1 MRQKKRVCSWLLCFA
16 MLLSMSCSFLTVQA
30 ADVIQNPGEAWNT
43 YLGRVYNARKAE
55 FDALRAANA
64 DNQVPAEEVWTA
76 NATEAAT
83 DTDGNGLVE
92 VYRAAQLRWA
102 LLNKRSLEL
111 MNDVDLGGRN
121 GVNWS
126 PVADPGNII
135 IEGNGYTVYNM
146 NAISGGGDVGM
157 IASTPRKWIP
167 EDSDACLRIRNIRF
181 RYCYTQAGNTHAGT
195 VIGWMLSG
203 RMEQVSV
210 EDSVVY
216 GANHVGGIMS
226 GWNSND
232 STFGNYGAY
241 MNQCHVRN
249 VTTYGSSCIGSFV
262 GPVSHAKIT
271 NSYSVDSYDISTVSH
286 SGGFI
291 SCPGNCWVEN
301 CFTNVKLYC
310 NADGGVFSG
319 IGHLA
324 NHFENCFA
332 AGVVEGT
339 SSVGGF
345 FGRDESTADV
355 CINCYSTSM
364 VGMQSTASNM
374 GGFYG
379 STSGTSISNSYCAGE
394 VGTTQTKPG
403 TSGSSTLGGFG
414 GAGGSAAQINNC
426 YYDKQTSGMEEY
438 VIGTQLQTNFN
449 GIDGYLTGQMI
460 GNAMQ
465 DELGAENW
473 VYQEGM
479 YPQLKVFAE
488 PSETFGNETDRAIAK
503 AYSAASVCTALLQ
516 PSNLGKTQEELEAFG
531 NANYDTVRK
540 ITVLFPLTNNEI
552 SGIGSQGMSIRWDV
566 RPGYT
571 CQVPGDMYGNEVIII
586 DPKTYQTTNFTP
598 GVGWVDVSV
607 DTGITNPQNGANV
620 VGQRFMRLVP
630 TTVISMGNAES
641 VSAVRYVDRG
651 DDRQK
656 PQDLWYDHRADVVFA
671 AGEAN
676 QVDTGNIRNSAY
688 PRDDETFGYK
698 VTEDPVTGEK
708 QVEAVGVELP
718 SVASG
723 GVGGKVAVVV
733 FKQNPETG
741 EFEELDVATDK
752 NLQDLLLNRRHV
764 VPEDRGVYRLEY
776 RWYTA
781 GQMNGG
787 YITNSKTLTIRDALK
802 LSYDWNHVDHE
813 DESLIYEDDYP
824 YTIGATVQDAKHE
837 IPEEPSTKGYTFM
850 GWSTDPDADPDKF
863 EPFTDQTQLEDDTV
877 VYAVWKINSYP
888 VSIVKNGRGI
898 TSGTGSY
905 DYGDDAKL
913 TWQPEEGWYINYVMV
928 DGVIRDDLLTENEF
942 TFEAVESEHIV
953 YVEFGQDQNVTQS
966 EYYPVI
972 TKRTGGDATCVV
984 SNSVSAKPGE
994 DATVTWSAGEGYK
1007 VTKVLVDGMLA
1018 ANTKSGSYTFSGIS
1032 RAHEIEVVFE
1042 KDNTGTVHVVDGYST
1057 INTSKVGSGSVTE
1070 SASVENSGS
1079 YTVKWQP
1086 EKDHHVTKIVIDGVE
1101 ITDETV
1107 LKSGEHRF
1115 FPVGEDHTFEVFFE
1129 PDTKDPDQQPDPT
1142 AKTYTIETQIK
1153 GGPGTITPTTTV
1165 EISAS
1170 KPQANEEIEWT
1181 TPDQR
1186 YKVKDV
1192 YVDGVSVKE
1201 STDENAKVVFEEID
1215 SDHTVLVVL
1224 EPNVFEVQTIV
1235 EGQGSITQGAT
1246 LFWGED
1252 YTVNYEAADGWQLE
1266 QVYIDEVAQIEYP
1279 DPEEPDTPN
1288 EENSS
1293 ARNVPQIIGLAFH
1306 LNRLGRGT
1314 AMFAPGD
1321 PADGNQTDPGPVE
1334 FTKIEQNH
1342 KVHVVFSKIDTTG
1355 DDPDAVK
1362 HNVTT
1367 SLSGGIGSVTPGI
1380 VLEDGSSYTV
1390 EWNVADGYEVESVT
1404 VQVNGV
1410 TRDGMVTGNQVVID
1424 DLSDDVEVNVVLRP
1438 ANTVEV
1444 PGVTPPSSDNKP
1456 TYDIRTSIEKG
1467 AGTISSS
1474 MSGVEQGS
1482 DQTIYWTF
1490 GNDSAI
1496 RTIYVDGVVRDD
1508 LLSSGQYTF
1517 QNITEDHVIE
1527 IFIKEDPNG
1536 NGGVVDKESYRVI
1549 TSMNGQGEIS
1559 DSTTVQKGDSATVT
1573 WAPAEGW
1580 QVTKV
1585 IVDGAEKSDL
1595 SQETSLTLNS
1605 IGADHTIEVICEK
1618 IQLPGEDPVDP
1629 AEQFDITTAMQG
1641 EGTIS
1646 SSSTVEKGQN
1656 KTVCWSAKEGN
1667 SVAAVIVDGV
1677 VRGDLLSA
1685 NEITFNQVDSDHTVE
1700 VLFKKGAE
1708 TPDKPGEEPG
1718 SNETRYVQI
1727 KTSSKGQGT
1736 ISSTNTMLAGADY
1749 TVSWKAAEGWKVAG
1763 ILIDGMNVDSL
1774 VGTEQI
1780 IFSKASEDHTV
1791 QVIFVPADGSEPGPA
1806 HTIETDITG
1815 GEGTITGTGEAPE
1828 DGSYTVTWEPKEGYE
1843 VEMVII
1849 DGVERPDLIDA
1860 GSWTF
1865 ESVDGAHSVRVI
1877 MRRVQDKPNEE
1888 PGGGTGVGTGD
1899 ELPVATM
1906 AVFGIT
1912 MLAMTMLVILKKKK
1926 SHSNR

>member
-16 MLLSMSCSFLTVQA
+16 MLLSMIGGCLTVQA

-43 YLGRVYNARKAE
+43 YLNRVYQARKAE

-64 DNQVPAEEVWTA
+64 DNQVPAEEVWTL
-76 NATEAAT
+76 NAVEAAT
-83 DTDGNGLVE
+83 DADGNGLVE
-92 VYRAAQLRWA
+92 VYKASQLRWA
-102 LLNKRSLEL
+102 LVNRKSLEL

-126 PVADPGNII
+126 PVADPGNIV
-135 IEGNGYTVYNM
+135 IEGNGHTVYNM
-146 NAISGGGDVGM
+146 NISSNGPAGM
-157 IASTPRKWIP
+157 IASTPRKWIA
-167 EDSDACLRIRNIRF
+167 EDSEECLRIRNIRF
-181 RYCYTQAGNTHAGT
+181 RYCYTYTGDIYAGT

-226 GWNSND
+226 GWNSGD
-232 STFGNYGAY
+232 SSFGNYGTY
-241 MNQCHVRN
+241 MDQCHVRN
-249 VTTYGSSCIGSFV
+249 VTTYGTSCIGSFV

-271 NSYSVDSYDISTVSH
+271 NSYSIDSYDISTVSH
-286 SGGFI
+286 SGGFV

-301 CFTNVKLYC
+301 CFTNVRLYC
-310 NADGGVFSG
+310 NTDGGVFSG

-332 AGVVEGT
+332 AGIVEGT
-339 SSVGGF
+339 SNVGGF
-345 FGRDESTADV
+345 FGRDDNGSSMRAADT

-364 VGMQSTASNM
+364 VGMQNTASNM

-379 STSGTSISNSYCAGE
+379 GALPESIIKNCYSAGE

-403 TSGSSTLGGFG
+403 QAGSTTLGGFG
-414 GAGGSAAQINNC
+414 GSGGATGNITNS

-438 VIGTQLQTNFN
+438 VIGTTLQTNFN

-460 GNAMQ
+460 GSGMQ
-465 DELGAENW
+465 EEFGSEDW
-473 VYQEGM
+473 IYQEGM
-479 YPQLKVFAE
+479 YPQLKVFAN
-488 PSETFGNETDRAIAK
+488 PSEEFGNETDRAIAK

-552 SGIGSQGMSIRWDV
+552 SGIGNQGMSIRWDV

-607 DTGITNPQNGANV
+607 DTGILNPQNGTNV

-656 PQDLWYDHRADVVFA
+656 QADLEYDHRADVVFA

-676 QVDTGNIRNSAY
+676 QVDTGNIRNSVY

-698 VTEDPVTGEK
+698 VTEDPATGEK
-708 QVEAVGVELP
+708 KVELIGVELP

-723 GVGGKVAVVV
+723 GVGGKVVVVV
-733 FKQNPETG
+733 FKQNSETG

-752 NLQDLLLNRRHV
+752 NLQDLLLNKRHMK
-764 VPEDRGVYRLEY
+764 PEDRGIYRLEY

-787 YITNSKTLTIRDALK
+787 YITNSKTLTIRDSLK
-802 LSYDWNHVDHE
+802 LSYNWNHKDHE
-813 DESLIYEDDYP
+813 DQSMIYEDDYP

-837 IPEEPSTKGYTFM
+837 IPQDPSTKGYTFI
-850 GWSTDPDADPDKF
+850 GWSTDPKADADHF
-863 EPFTDQTQLEDDTV
+863 VPFTDSTQLEDDTV
-877 VYAVWKINSYP
+877 VYAVWKINQYP
-888 VSIVKNGRGI
+888 VSIVKNGRGVI
-898 TSGTGSY
+898 SGTGSY
-905 DYGDDAKL
+905 EYGADAKL
-913 TWQPEEGWYINYVMV
+913 TWQPEEGWYVNYIMV
-928 DGVIRDDLLTENEF
+928 DGVVRDDLLTENQF
-942 TFEAVESEHIV
+942 IFEAVEAAHTV
-953 YVEFGQDQNVTQS
+953 YVEFGQDQNVVES

-972 TKRTGGDATCVV
+972 TKKTGGDASCMV

-994 DATVTWSAGEGYK
+994 DVTVTWSAGEDYK
-1007 VTKVLVDGMLA
+1007 VTKVLVDGMLFD
-1018 ANTKSGSYTFSGIS
+1018 NVKSGSYTFNGIS
-1032 RAHEIEVVFE
+1032 RAHEVEVVFE
-1042 KDNTGTVHVVDGYST
+1042 KKNSSTVNVVGGYST
-1057 INTSKVGSGSVTE
+1057 INTSKIGNGTVTE

-1079 YTVKWQP
+1079 YTVQWQP
-1086 EKDHHVTKIVIDGVE
+1086 EPGNHVTKIVIDGVE

-1107 LKSGEHRF
+1107 LKKGEHTF
-1115 FPVGEDHTFEVFFE
+1115 FPVGEDHTVEVFFE
-1129 PDTKDPDQQPDPT
+1129 SDTVDPDHPNPPDPT
-1142 AKTYTIETQIK
+1142 ANQYTIETQIT
-1153 GGPGTITPTTTV
+1153 GGPGTITPTTRV
-1165 EISAS
+1165 EVSSSNPEAS
-1170 KPQANEEIEWT
+1170 EEIEWK

-1201 STDENAKVVFEEID
+1201 STGEQEKVVFDQID

-1224 EPNVFEVQTIV
+1224 EPNLFQIQTVI
-1235 EGQGSITQGAT
+1235 EGEGSITQGAT

-1252 YTVNYEAADGWQLE
+1252 YTVNYEAADGWELK
-1266 QVYIDEVAQIEYP
+1266 QVYIDEVAQIVYP
-1279 DPEEPDTPN
+1279 EPEEPEEPEEETP
-1288 EENSS
+1288 E
-1293 ARNVPQIIGLAFH
+1293 ARNMPQTISLAFH

-1314 AMFAPGD
+1314 ALFAEGDLPGD
-1321 PADGNQTDPGPVE
+1321 DIGPVE
-1334 FTKIEQNH
+1334 FAKIAQDH
-1342 KVHVVFSKIDTTG
+1342 KVHVVFSKIDAEPE
-1355 DDPDAVK
+1355 DPDVVK

-1367 SLSGGIGSVTPGI
+1367 SLSGGVGSVTPGVI
-1380 VLEDGSSYTV
+1380 LTDGSQYTV
-1390 EWNVADGYEVESVT
+1390 EWNAAEGYEVETVT
-1404 VQVNGV
+1404 VKVNGV
-1410 TRDGMVTGNQVVID
+1410 AREGMVTGNQVVID
-1424 DLSDDVEVNVVLRP
+1424 DLSDDIEIDVVLRP
-1438 ANTVEV
+1438 AHKTEV
-1444 PGVTPPSSDNKP
+1444 PGATPPEAENAP

-1474 MSGVEQGS
+1474 MSGVAQGS
-1482 DQTIYWTF
+1482 DQTVYWTF

-1508 LLSSGQYTF
+1508 LLSAGEYTF
-1517 QNITEDHVIE
+1517 SNITENHVIE

-1536 NGGVVDKESYRVI
+1536 TGGVVDKESYRVI

-1559 DSTTVQKGDSATVT
+1559 DSTTVQKGDSTTVT

-1585 IVDGAEKSDL
+1585 MIDGAEKSDFIH
-1595 SQETSLTLNS
+1595 ENSLTLNG
-1605 IGADHTIEVICEK
+1605 IGADHTIHIVCEK
-1618 IQLPGEDPVDP
+1618 IQAPGEDPVEP
-1629 AEQFDITTAMQG
+1629 AEQFAITTALQG

-1646 SSSTVEKGQN
+1646 SSCTVEKGQD
-1656 KTVCWSAKEGN
+1656 KTIRWSAKDGN
-1667 SVAAVIVDGV
+1667 SVVAVIVDGV
-1677 VRGDLLSA
+1677 VRSDLLEA
-1685 NEITFNQVDSDHTVE
+1685 NQITFNAVDQDHTVE
-1700 VLFKKGAE
+1700 VLFKANTE
-1708 TPDKPGEEPG
+1708 IPEKPEQAKQ
-1718 SNETRYVQI
+1718 VQI

-1736 ISSTNTMLAGADY
+1736 ISATKTMAAGSDY
-1749 TVSWKAAEGWKVAG
+1749 TVSWEAADGWKVAG
-1763 ILIDGMNVDSL
+1763 LLVDGMNVDSL
-1774 VGTEQI
+1774 VNTNQLV
-1780 IFSKASEDHTV
+1780 FSGVDKDHTI
-1791 QVIFVPADGSEPGPA
+1791 QVIFVPADGSAPGPA

-1815 GEGTITGTGEAPE
+1815 GEGTITATGEAPE

-1849 DGVERPDLIDA
+1849 DGVERPDLIGA
-1860 GSWTF
+1860 GKWTF
-1865 ESVDGAHSVRVI
+1865 ESVDGSHSIQVK
-1877 MRRVQDKPNEE
+1877 MRPIQDTSEE
-1888 PGGGTGVGTGD
+1888 QPGGTGVGTSD
-1899 ELPVATM
+1899 EFPFEIL
-1906 AVFGIT
+1906 
-1912 MLAMTMLVILKKKK
+1912 MLLIASAMVMMLLLILKGKKK
-1926 SHSNR
+1926 PYDQK